1 MFILVTSLFIFFLTW
16 SWEYQLFFSRN
27 LWRFLFIM
35 VLVVYSLQDSC
46 CLLTISLSRHRHDI
60 PEFCLFT
67 VTRFACEVD
76 QSANSGIWV
85 SSLVGHYHNW
95 TSCWWLCFFF
105 FGFFTAQVDTAVLV
119 FSLDQST
126 MSLSHIC
133 FLCSIGLA
141 RLLSIC
147 LEHWAFWIK
156 FPCLCTEPFE

>member
-105 FGFFTAQVDTAVLV
+105 FWLLYRTGRYSCLGFQFGPVYHVAVAYM
-119 FSLDQST
+119 FST
-126 MSLSHIC
+126 
-133 FLCSIGLA
+133 
-141 RLLSIC
+141 
-147 LEHWAFWIK
+147 
-156 FPCLCTEPFE
+156 